1 MEPEKRLRESIEQA
15 QIIKEE
21 TNQPEVV
28 QNIKKGQQ
36 RLEEALDLINK

>member
-15 QIIKEE
+15 QIIREE
-21 TNQPEVV
+21 MNQPEVV

>member
-1 MEPEKRLRESIEQA
+1 MKPEKRLRESIEQA
-15 QIIKEE
+15 QIIREE
-21 TNQPEVV
+21 MNQPEVV